1 MRSPSTLERNP
12 YYTSFPYGWYGMCW
26 SDELAA
32 GDVRALHYF
41 DRELVLWRDA
51 AGAAHVADAFCP
63 HLGAHLGHG
72 GRVEGCELVCPF
84 HGWRF
89 DASGRNVAIPYAKR
103 AHPTA
108 RLSMWPSCE
117 RNGLV
122 LAWYHPAGLPPSFE
136 IPEIPALTSDAFSE
150 THKAAWT
157 IATSW
162 QETAENGPDFVHL
175 KYVHGAPVVPE
186 LESLAY
192 EGPVMRLRAGV
203 TYYSPRGDTRG
214 RIDSDA
220 FGPGFSHVR
229 FRGII
234 DLDMLD
240 WCVPI
245 DFERVVD
252 HKGYRVSQALGAE
265 KAASVGRAFIRD
277 LRQQMEQDIAIFEH
291 KIWRERPLLVP
302 EDGPIVEFRRWAS
315 QFYVEGAG
323 QAVRSTARSEP

>member
-1 MRSPSTLERNP
+1 
-12 YYTSFPYGWYGMCW
+12 MCW
-26 SDELAA
+26 SDELAR
-32 GDVRALHYF
+32 GELKPLHYF
-41 DRELVLWRDA
+41 DRELVIWRDA
-51 AGAAHVADAFCP
+51 EGIAHVADAFCP

-72 GRVEGCELVCPF
+72 GRVEGCEIVCPF

-89 DASGRNVAIPYAKR
+89 DGTGRNVAIPYAKR

-108 RLSMWPSCE
+108 QLSVWPSCE
-117 RNGLV
+117 KNGLV
-122 LAWYHPAGLPPSFE
+122 LAWYHPAGAGPGFE
-136 IPEIPALTSDAFSE
+136 IPEIPALTSDAFAE
-150 THKAAWT
+150 THKAEWT

-175 KYVHGAPVVPE
+175 EYVHGAPVVPE
-186 LESLAY
+186 LESLDY
-192 EGPVMRLRAGV
+192 EGPVMRVRAGV
-203 TYYSPRGDTRG
+203 SYYSPRGDTKG

-234 DLDMLD
+234 DLDMVD

-245 DFERVVD
+245 DFERIVN
-252 HKGYRVSQALGAE
+252 HKGYRVSKAMGAE
-265 KAASVGRAFIRD
+265 KVASVGQAFIRD

-302 EDGPIVEFRRWAS
+302 EDGPILEFRRWAR
-315 QFYVEGAG
+315 QFYVAADPAERA
-323 QAVRSTARSEP
+323 